1 MRSGQKSAKA
11 WREEETSITRATT
24 PSVSLAD
31 LRGLP
36 CLSMSMM
43 LTFHAVRT
51 SVPKPPAT
59 RNRDLA
65 DTRRYAQAAREVGV
79 ETGTVTVDLFA
90 KWTEGAEADAWKGY
104 LLDGLHL

>member
-1 MRSGQKSAKA
+1 MPCRSTS
-11 WREEETSITRATT
+11 REHE
-24 PSVSLAD
+24 
-31 LRGLP
+31 
-36 CLSMSMM
+36 
-43 LTFHAVRT
+43 LTAHDARS

-65 DTRRYAQAAREVGV
+65 DTRRYAQAAREVGA

-90 KWTEGAEADAWKGY
+90 KWTEGAEADADAWKGY